1 MQITIIVI
9 IVIIYCKRIEIFKCA
24 LRTFLLLL
32 QKPRNFQNCG
42 RGSAFNEL
50 TSTDSRYFFAK
61 EKEFSSKDAINVS
74 ADAKDATECC
84 NPANST
90 PKQHT
95 SP

>member
-9 IVIIYCKRIEIFKCA
+9 VIIHCKRIEIFKRT

-32 QKPRNFQNCG
+32 QFRATFKNCG

-61 EKEFSSKDAINVS
+61 EKELSSKDAINVS
-74 ADAKDATECC
+74 ADAKDVTECC
-84 NPANST
+84 NPANSM